1 MFLSPWRTQFGVL
14 CLLYSYPAL
23 LSQPI
28 AIYWAP
34 GIYKTWCWSLR
45 QSHSFPGQLWTM
57 PTNSAQCLEPWQKFP
72 AVPVWGPWVGPAGEV
87 KERSCGAGI
96 CLQAFPLTHRRVRGG
111 RVGSSL
117 PSTSRNQGRLDSQAQ
132 FLLAADLGSLPK
144 DGLMMDVVV
153 FRPKAGLGSNTC
165 PKTQGWLIGDV
176 GEAQRTNSMNVGMWE
191 ATAVWG
197 CPVCFQCSLGTML
210 VCQTLER
217 QLCGLNRQNSEQ
229 PSGSRGSSN
238 YQAIQRV

>member
-72 AVPVWGPWVGPAGEV
+72 AVPVWGPWVGPAGEA

-132 FLLAADLGSLPK
+132 FLLAADLGLSPAFIPSQRMASWWTWWFSGQRQVLGVTRVPK
-144 DGLMMDVVV
+144 LRADLSVM
-153 FRPKAGLGSNTC
+153 
-165 PKTQGWLIGDV
+165 
-176 GEAQRTNSMNVGMWE
+176 
-191 ATAVWG
+191 
-197 CPVCFQCSLGTML
+197 
-210 VCQTLER
+210 LER
-217 QLCGLNRQNSEQ
+217 HRGLTPWTWACGRQ
-229 PSGSRGSSN
+229 
-238 YQAIQRV
+238 QRCEGAQCVFSVH